1 MKVSALLFITTLAIG
16 GLGCSSG
23 DESTNRT
30 AARPAPP
37 DTEIQATVEKTLASK
52 GLRNVRGQSVEGT
65 VLLTGYVESEEEKKS
80 VEEVIKSLPG
90 VVSVD
95 NRTIVLN
102 EMAAPALG
110 APAAV
115 PLDKSVNTN
124 RPGGPRK
131 ERTNAVNSN
140 KPGGPRKGRN
150 P

>member
-1 MKVSALLFITTLAIG
+1 MKVFALLFITTLAIG

-23 DESTNRT
+23 DESTNRA
-30 AARPAPP
+30 AARSAPP

-95 NRTIVLN
+95 NRTIVLY
-102 EMAAPALG
+102 EMAAPMG

-140 KPGGPRKGRN
+140 RPGGPRKGRN